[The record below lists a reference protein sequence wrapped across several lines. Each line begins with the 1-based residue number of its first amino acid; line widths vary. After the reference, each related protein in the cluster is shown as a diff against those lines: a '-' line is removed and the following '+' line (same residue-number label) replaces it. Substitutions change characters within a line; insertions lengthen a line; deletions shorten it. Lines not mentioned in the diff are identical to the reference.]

1 MCGSTVYLLHHSYL
15 SCLFTVYRSV
25 LRLCLIDTDGVQPD
39 KLRLEIRAAPLKDIV
54 DVPSNQKSHTIDYD
68 GMLSLWPMI
77 PSIRYRVVLRD
88 VANVARDELSRDVAE
103 RASCVKFQESN
114 LSILF
119 QGWCERVGK
128 CGRRWAYHIGDE
140 SFREYC
146 SVQYESKC
154 HTRYVDEVGWDNE

>member
-1 MCGSTVYLLHHSYL
+1 M
-15 SCLFTVYRSV
+15 
-25 LRLCLIDTDGVQPD
+25 
-39 KLRLEIRAAPLKDIV
+39 
-54 DVPSNQKSHTIDYD
+54 
-68 GMLSLWPMI
+68 M
-77 PSIRYRVVLRD
+77 
-88 VANVARDELSRDVAE
+88 
-103 RASCVKFQESN
+103 ESN

-154 HTRYVDEVGWDNE
+154 HTRYVDEATAEHSASVNSCTALFHMV